1 MTKKSAENRLK
12 TVRSVS
18 QNLPKNVHEP
28 QLICRKTLKIVS
40 LQLLENGENCPPK
53 AAKKFD
59 RNGTQVSVSNK
70 LSAQKREK
78 SLAENYEK
86 MSAETG
92 EQPSTS
98 YKLSAETG
106 EKVRRKLV
114 KIVEGCLSKMAKS
127 LLKR

>member
-1 MTKKSAENRLK
+1 
-12 TVRSVS
+12 
-18 QNLPKNVHEP
+18 
-28 QLICRKTLKIVS
+28 
-40 LQLLENGENCPPK
+40 
-53 AAKKFD
+53 
-59 RNGTQVSVSNK
+59 

-106 EKVRRKLV
+106 KKVRRKLV
-114 KIVEGCLSKMAKS
+114 KIVEGCLSKMAKR
-127 LLKR
+127 LLKRSRIERSCLPKTVNEQEGKD